1 MMRGFE
7 HFNGFEYPFALK
19 FNWSIFLSRNGIIHI
34 TQLGK
39 KVMAEGKRQKIIQ
52 NADTEAMFTVLL
64 AGFAAHF
71 KFTNRQVIYQ
81 NHLLQK

>member
-39 KVMAEGKRQKIIQ
+39 KVMAKGKRQK
-52 NADTEAMFTVLL
+52 NNSEC
-64 AGFAAHF
+64 
-71 KFTNRQVIYQ
+71 
-81 NHLLQK
+81 